1 MTNAVSG
8 LSAALFRDETKKYA
22 VTPALGDARDICFV
36 SADNEANKV
45 EIVVGAVTAPL
56 SLGVVGTKLT
66 ITSAN
71 VDGSPTST
79 AAEIVDAVNEN
90 VGASALFTARLPP
103 GSNGGGVTGA
113 LAEMT
118 AADGVDFTAL
128 ELADSGDHKK
138 YQASSESRYW
148 DDRYSLTVKS
158 DGVAVT
164 TGFRVN
170 FLRGLVVFDNSMEG
184 HTITV
189 DGTRRSILAFEKILG
204 IFDGKLTIKSKDID
218 SSSIDDD
225 GWGSTTGGSRSFEIS
240 AGLYYYDGALPIEA
254 LTIKYIWKFYS
265 VLKDNIPYAIG
276 KGVVQSM
283 ENIFASATDVQKT
296 NITVHGAGEL
306 YIE

>member
-1 MTNAVSG
+1 M
-8 LSAALFRDETKKYA
+8 
-22 VTPALGDARDICFV
+22 GDARDICFV
-36 SADNEANKV
+36 SADNEANEV

-189 DGTRRSILAFEKILG
+189 DGTRRSILAFEKIP
-204 IFDGKLTIKSKDID
+204 LTNILY
-218 SSSIDDD
+218 
-225 GWGSTTGGSRSFEIS
+225 GS
-240 AGLYYYDGALPIEA
+240 DLPILFWHGKREYTEKQYTNLCRENYSWNKHLDSPENEEKYTLFIYEQLRAILDAADMTGLDNKNKEA
-254 LTIKYIWKFYS
+254 IFY
-265 VLKDNIPYAIG
+265 DNAYRLL
-276 KGVVQSM
+276 V
-283 ENIFASATDVQKT
+283 
-296 NITVHGAGEL
+296 
-306 YIE
+306 

>member
-22 VTPALGDARDICFV
+22 VTPALGDARDICFI
-36 SADNEANKV
+36 SSDDESNQV
-45 EIVVGAVTAPL
+45 EIVVGLTTAPL
-56 SLGVVGTKLT
+56 SLSVVGTKLT

-71 VDGSPTST
+71 EDGDPTST
-79 AAEIVDAVNEN
+79 AAEIVDAVNED
-90 VGASALFTARLPP
+90 VDASALFTARLTP
-103 GSNGGGVTGA
+103 GSKGGGVTGA
-113 LAEMT
+113 LVEMT
-118 AADGVDFTAL
+118 AADGVGFTGL
-128 ELADSGDHKK
+128 ELVDSGDHLK
-138 YQASSESRYW
+138 YQAASGSRYW
-148 DDRYSLTVKS
+148 DDGKTLTVKS
-158 DGVAVT
+158 DGVTVT
-164 TGFRVN
+164 TGFKVN
-170 FLRGLVVFDNSMEG
+170 FLRGMVTFDNVMTG

-189 DGTRRSILAFEKILG
+189 DGTRRSDLAFQKILG